1 MSKFKFS
8 ITTLAIL
15 VLSSFVPV
23 LQVLLLTAN
32 GAFVSLF
39 TSADDK
45 IILIVNGVG
54 SLLMLVLFYLSKS
67 TLAKILSIIGV
78 LLFFVPFLFYAT
90 ENSISTEKFYFLQF
104 LIIGVITGII
114 LAAIEAF
121 KRRAA
126 H

>member
-39 TSADDK
+39 ISADDK

-67 TLAKILSIIGV
+67 TLAKVLSIIGV

-104 LIIGVITGII
+104 LIIGVVTGII

>member
-8 ITTLAIL
+8 LTTLAIL

-54 SLLMLVLFYLSKS
+54 SLLMLVVFYLSKS

-90 ENSISTEKFYFLQF
+90 EKAISTEKFYFLQF
-104 LIIGVITGII
+104 LIIGVITGVI
-114 LAAIEAF
+114 LAVIEAI